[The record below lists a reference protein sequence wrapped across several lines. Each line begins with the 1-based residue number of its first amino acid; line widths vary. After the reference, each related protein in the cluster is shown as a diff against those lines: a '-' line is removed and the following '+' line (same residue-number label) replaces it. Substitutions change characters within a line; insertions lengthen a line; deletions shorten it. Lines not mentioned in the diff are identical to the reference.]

1 MNVLK
6 ILRKRPDRSTRKAVY
21 TFIFGDYDELKPP
34 AIVTPGW
41 DYICFTDDAGLR
53 SDIWDVRLSRRT
65 AEDRLLDNKRF
76 ASKHTIL
83 SHQYLPGYDF
93 SLSLGAQLELNC
105 NLDELM
111 QEHFRAGDDM
121 MICYWERECV
131 YDEAEWCKR
140 RLRDDPERIDAQ
152 MQRYHTEGYPARN
165 GLYMGGII
173 ARWHDRASVQA
184 MCNLWWDEH
193 RRGSRRDQL
202 SLTYA
207 IWKSEPIKI
216 SALDYGEQFFKQRN
230 FITHPHKRGID
241 FGAANVKFD
250 TSAASET
257 TRRCWPGRDYVGH
270 VDAVH
275 CDRIVGWA
283 ADRARLN
290 ASIYVSLYDGGSLIA
305 TTPAELARPD
315 VGAYLGDDGRHG
327 FAIPVPADLKDGAAH
342 EISVRF
348 EGTDI
353 NLIVNARPVSGDN

>member
-1 MNVLK
+1 MNFLRN
-6 ILRKRPDRSTRKAVY
+6 LRKRPERLTRKAVY

-41 DYICFTDDAGLR
+41 DYICFTDDAELR

-83 SHQYLPGYDF
+83 SHQYLPEYDF

-105 NLDELM
+105 NLDSLM

-121 MICYWERECV
+121 MICYCERECV

-140 RLRDDPERIDAQ
+140 RLRDDPARIDAQ

-165 GLYMGGII
+165 GLYMSGII

-184 MCNLWWDEH
+184 MCDLWWEEH

-202 SLTYA
+202 SLSYA

-216 SALDYGEQFFKQRN
+216 SALDYGEQFFERRN
-230 FITHPHKRGID
+230 FITHPHKRGMD
-241 FGAANVKFD
+241 FGGANVKFD
-250 TSAASET
+250 ISAASET

-290 ASIYVSLYDGGSLIA
+290 ASIQVSLYDGGSLIA

-327 FAIPVPADLKDGAAH
+327 FTIPVPADLKDGAAH

-353 NLIVNARPVSGDN
+353 NLIVNARLVSGDN